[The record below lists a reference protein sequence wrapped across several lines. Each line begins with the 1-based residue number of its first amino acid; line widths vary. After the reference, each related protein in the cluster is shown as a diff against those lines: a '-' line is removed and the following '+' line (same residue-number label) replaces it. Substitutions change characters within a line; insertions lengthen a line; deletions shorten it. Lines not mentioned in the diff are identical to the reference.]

1 MQMKETIRLEQDIF
15 VPMAG
20 SGKLYVYHTDRF
32 WSQIKTSGYVITVK
46 WIKRVCDG
54 GNRGLLW
61 FIMHAY
67 RCLMKLTNLKLIYA
81 IIFQYTAYFFIP
93 KFAVSLRIFTS
104 LWEMIQCKLYLSRAV
119 ICCHFRAAIYANRH
133 YLALYQNWH
142 KERLARNGELK
153 PQIIGDVYIHPTAD
167 VHPTAVVCIWLVYA
181 SVCMHAD
188 VCKIANTLF
197 KNYLCCTVVKISKT
211 WL

>member
-1 MQMKETIRLEQDIF
+1 
-15 VPMAG
+15 
-20 SGKLYVYHTDRF
+20 
-32 WSQIKTSGYVITVK
+32 
-46 WIKRVCDG
+46 
-54 GNRGLLW
+54 
-61 FIMHAY
+61 
-67 RCLMKLTNLKLIYA
+67 MKLTNLKLIYA

-104 LWEMIQCKLYLSRAV
+104 LWEMIQCKLYLSRTV

-142 KERLARNGELK
+142 KERLAKNGELK

-181 SVCMHAD
+181 SVCMQIHCLRTTCAVQLSKFQKHD
-188 VCKIANTLF
+188 YRPKHTQIIQWSLKMLIGTWIAQGKDNKAPAFLCESYYVSTLYMSTLSF
-197 KNYLCCTVVKISKT
+197 CC
-211 WL
+211 

>member
-46 WIKRVCDG
+46 WIKRVCGG

-61 FIMHAY
+61 FIIHAF
-67 RCLMKLTNLKLIYA
+67 RCMMNLSNLKSIYA
-81 IIFQYTAYFFIP
+81 NILVPHIFSLPNLQLIWESLHHYERWFS
-93 KFAVSLRIFTS
+93 VSCTYHKQLF
-104 LWEMIQCKLYLSRAV
+104 
-119 ICCHFRAAIYANRH
+119 CCFRAAIYANRH

-142 KERLARNGELK
+142 KERLAKNGELK

-167 VHPTAVVCIWLVYA
+167 VHPTAVVCE
-181 SVCMHAD
+181 
-188 VCKIANTLF
+188 
-197 KNYLCCTVVKISKT
+197 
-211 WL
+211 

>member
-1 MQMKETIRLEQDIF
+1 MRLYFNILHIFLFPNLLLVWESLHHYERWFSVSCTYQEQ
-15 VPMAG
+15 
-20 SGKLYVYHTDRF
+20 LYV
-32 WSQIKTSGYVITVK
+32 
-46 WIKRVCDG
+46 
-54 GNRGLLW
+54 N
-61 FIMHAY
+61 
-67 RCLMKLTNLKLIYA
+67 
-81 IIFQYTAYFFIP
+81 
-93 KFAVSLRIFTS
+93 
-104 LWEMIQCKLYLSRAV
+104 
-119 ICCHFRAAIYANRH
+119 CHFRAAIYANRH

-142 KERLARNGELK
+142 KERLAKNGELK